1 MYGSTAKAIS
11 HYKDTKNLLK
21 LRILTENYFAPHQ
34 TLCRKNRY
42 LWDKINAKMIDHLL
56 QPLVCERFQ
65 TDARYR
71 EGHLRV
77 VNALPERL
85 VVGLHSPEIKQVA
98 KQLSRMG
105 GEVAMPDGMRR
116 FCMGGAEVIR
126 AFEAVPSES
135 LCYEETV
142 IWGYLINLEKCSLEE
157 RLAMLGRYVPVL
169 DNWAVCD
176 SYCAHAKW
184 MARADKAA
192 LWAFLE
198 RWFDSKREFEVRF
211 AVVVAMCYFLGKEWF
226 DKVFERINRLDFGRI
241 KSKYKSVKGKPKVAQ
256 QGTVQGAEPYY
267 VRMGVAWLLATALA
281 KFPDQTKT
289 FVRSSNLP
297 ADVVKL
303 YIRKARES
311 LRTRT
316 VEAV

>member
-1 MYGSTAKAIS
+1 
-11 HYKDTKNLLK
+11 
-21 LRILTENYFAPHQ
+21 
-34 TLCRKNRY
+34 
-42 LWDKINAKMIDHLL
+42 MIERLL
-56 QPLVCERFQ
+56 QPLICERFL

-77 VNALPERL
+77 VNALPERR

-98 KQLSRMG
+98 KQLSREG
-105 GEVAMPDGMRR
+105 GEVVMPDGTHRI
-116 FCMGGAEVIR
+116 CVNGAEVIR
-126 AFEAVPSES
+126 AFETVPSES

-142 IWGYLINLEKCSLEE
+142 IWGYLINLEKCSLDE
-157 RLAMLGRYVPVL
+157 RLAMLGRYVPML

-184 MARADKAA
+184 MVHADKAV

-198 RWFDSKREFEVRF
+198 RWFDSEREFEVRF
-211 AVVVAMCYFLGKEWF
+211 AVVVAMCYFLNEEWLE
-226 DKVFERINRLDFGRI
+226 KVFARINGLDFNLI
-241 KSKYKSVKGKPKVAQ
+241 KSKYKTVKGKPKVAQ

-281 KFPDQTKT
+281 KFPNETRA
-289 FVRSSNLP
+289 FVRLSNLP

-311 LRTRT
+311 FRTRT
-316 VEAV
+316 VEAL

>member
-1 MYGSTAKAIS
+1 M
-11 HYKDTKNLLK
+11 
-21 LRILTENYFAPHQ
+21 
-34 TLCRKNRY
+34 
-42 LWDKINAKMIDHLL
+42 INHLL
-56 QPLVCERFQ
+56 QPLVCERFL

-77 VNALPERL
+77 VNALPQRR
-85 VVGLHSPEIKQVA
+85 VMGLHSPEIKQVA
-98 KQLSRMG
+98 KQLSREG
-105 GEVAMPDGMRR
+105 GEVVMPDGTHRIYAN
-116 FCMGGAEVIR
+116 GAEVIR

-142 IWGYLINLEKCSLEE
+142 IWGYLINLEKCSLDE

-184 MARADKAA
+184 MARADKEA

-198 RWFDSKREFEVRF
+198 HWFSSECEFEVRF
-211 AVVVAMCYFLGKEWF
+211 AVVVAMCYFLNEEWL
-226 DKVFERINRLDFGRI
+226 DKVFERINGLDFNLI
-241 KSKYKSVKGKPKVAQ
+241 KSKYKTVKGKPKVAQ

-267 VRMGVAWLLATALA
+267 VRMGVAWLLATELA
-281 KFPDQTKT
+281 KFPNATRA

-297 ADVVKL
+297 EDVVKL

-311 LRTRT
+311 FRTST
-316 VEAV
+316 VGSI

>member
-1 MYGSTAKAIS
+1 M
-11 HYKDTKNLLK
+11 
-21 LRILTENYFAPHQ
+21 
-34 TLCRKNRY
+34 
-42 LWDKINAKMIDHLL
+42 
-56 QPLVCERFQ
+56 
-65 TDARYR
+65 
-71 EGHLRV
+71 RV
-77 VNALPERL
+77 VNALPERR
-85 VVGLHSPEIKQVA
+85 VVGLHSLEIKQVA
-98 KQLSRMG
+98 KRLSRNG
-105 GEVAMPDGMRR
+105 GEAVMPDGTHRI
-116 FCMGGAEVIR
+116 CVNGAEVIR
-126 AFEAVPSES
+126 AFEAVPSEC

-142 IWGYLINLEKCSLEE
+142 VWGYLINLEKCLIDE

-198 RWFDSKREFEVRF
+198 RWFDSEREFEVRF
-211 AVVVAMCYFLGKEWF
+211 AVVVAMCYFLNEEWL

-241 KSKYKSVKGKPKVAQ
+241 KSKYKYKTVKGKPKVAQ

-281 KFPDQTKT
+281 KFPDQTRA

-316 VEAV
+316 VEAL

>member
-1 MYGSTAKAIS
+1 M
-11 HYKDTKNLLK
+11 
-21 LRILTENYFAPHQ
+21 
-34 TLCRKNRY
+34 
-42 LWDKINAKMIDHLL
+42 INHLL
-56 QPLVCERFQ
+56 QPLICERFL

-77 VNALPERL
+77 VNALPERRVL
-85 VVGLHSPEIKQVA
+85 GLHSPEIKQVA
-98 KQLSRMG
+98 KRLSREG
-105 GEVAMPDGMRR
+105 GEVVMPDGMHR
-116 FCMGGAEVIR
+116 FCANGAEVIS
-126 AFEAVPSES
+126 AFEAVPSEC

-142 IWGYLINLEKCSLEE
+142 IWGYLINLAKCSLDE
-157 RLAMLGRYVPVL
+157 RLAMLSRYVPVL

-176 SYCAHAKW
+176 SYCTHAKW
-184 MARADKAA
+184 MVRADKAV

-198 RWFDSKREFEVRF
+198 RWFDSEREFEVRF
-211 AVVVAMCYFLGKEWF
+211 AVVVAMCYFLNEEWL

-256 QGTVQGAEPYY
+256 QGTVQGTEPYY

-281 KFPDQTKT
+281 KFPDKT
-289 FVRSSNLP
+289 RAFVRSSNLP
-297 ADVVKL
+297 EDVVKL

>member
-1 MYGSTAKAIS
+1 
-11 HYKDTKNLLK
+11 
-21 LRILTENYFAPHQ
+21 
-34 TLCRKNRY
+34 
-42 LWDKINAKMIDHLL
+42 MIDDLL
-56 QPLVCERFQ
+56 HPLVCERFKS
-65 TDARYR
+65 DARYR

-77 VNALPERL
+77 VNALPERR
-85 VVGLHSPEIKQVA
+85 VMGLHSPEIKAVA
-98 KQLSRMG
+98 KQLSREG
-105 GEVAMPDGMRR
+105 GKVVMPDGTHLI
-116 FCMGGAEVIR
+116 CANGAEIIR
-126 AFEAVPSES
+126 AFEAAQSES

-142 IWGYLINLEKCSLEE
+142 IWGYLINLEKCLLDK

-184 MARADKAA
+184 MARADKAVM
-192 LWAFLE
+192 WAFLE
-198 RWFDSKREFEVRF
+198 RWFDSEREFEVRF
-211 AVVVAMCYFLGKEWF
+211 AVVVAMCYFLNDEWL
-226 DKVFERINRLDFGRI
+226 DKVFERINGLDFGRI
-241 KSKYKSVKGKPKVAQ
+241 KSKYKTNKGKPKVAQ

-281 KFPDQTKT
+281 KFPEQTRA

-311 LRTRT
+311 FRTRT
-316 VEAV
+316 VEAL

>member
-1 MYGSTAKAIS
+1 
-11 HYKDTKNLLK
+11 
-21 LRILTENYFAPHQ
+21 
-34 TLCRKNRY
+34 
-42 LWDKINAKMIDHLL
+42 MIDHLL
-56 QPLVCERFQ
+56 HPFVCERFL
-65 TDARYR
+65 TEARYR
-71 EGHLRV
+71 EEHLRV
-77 VNALPERL
+77 VNALPERR

-98 KQLSRMG
+98 KLLSREG
-105 GEVAMPDGMRR
+105 GEVVMPDGTHQ
-116 FCMGGAEVIR
+116 FCANGAEVIR
-126 AFEAVPSES
+126 AFEAVPSAT

-142 IWGYLINLEKCSLEE
+142 IWGYLINLEKCSLDE

-184 MARADKAA
+184 MVRADKAA

-198 RWFDSKREFEVRF
+198 RWFDSEREFEVRF
-211 AVVVAMCYFLGKEWF
+211 AVVVAMCYFLGAEWL
-226 DKVFERINRLDFGRI
+226 DMVFERINSLNFGRI
-241 KSKYKSVKGKPKVAQ
+241 KSKYKTAKGKPKVAQ

-281 KFPDQTKT
+281 KFPDQTRA

-297 ADVVKL
+297 QDVVKL

-311 LRTRT
+311 IRTRN
-316 VEAV
+316 AVAL

>member
-1 MYGSTAKAIS
+1 
-11 HYKDTKNLLK
+11 
-21 LRILTENYFAPHQ
+21 
-34 TLCRKNRY
+34 
-42 LWDKINAKMIDHLL
+42 MIEHLL
-56 QPLVCERFQ
+56 HLLVCERFKS
-65 TDARYR
+65 DARYR

-77 VNALPERL
+77 VNALPERC
-85 VVGLHSPEIKQVA
+85 VMGLHSPEIKQVA
-98 KQLSRMG
+98 KQFSREG
-105 GEVAMPDGMRR
+105 GEVVMPDETRQI
-116 FCMGGAEVIR
+116 CANGAEIIR

-142 IWGYLINLEKCSLEE
+142 IWGYLINLEKCSLDE

-184 MARADKAA
+184 MARADKVA

-198 RWFDSKREFEVRF
+198 QWFDSEREFEVRF
-211 AVVVAMCYFLGKEWF
+211 AVVVAMCYFLNEDWLVRVFARLNSLNF
-226 DKVFERINRLDFGRI
+226 DHI
-241 KSKYKSVKGKPKVAQ
+241 KSKYKTVKGKPKMAQ

-281 KFPDQTKT
+281 KFSDATRA

-297 ADVVKL
+297 DDVVKL
-303 YIRKARES
+303 YIRKACES
-311 LRTRT
+311 FRTRT
-316 VEAV
+316 VEAL

>member
-1 MYGSTAKAIS
+1 M
-11 HYKDTKNLLK
+11 
-21 LRILTENYFAPHQ
+21 
-34 TLCRKNRY
+34 
-42 LWDKINAKMIDHLL
+42 INHLL
-56 QPLVCERFQ
+56 QPLVCERFL

-77 VNALPERL
+77 VNALPERR

-98 KQLSRMG
+98 KRLSREG
-105 GEVAMPDGMRR
+105 GKVVMPDGTHQ
-116 FCMGGAEVIR
+116 FCANGAEVIR
-126 AFEAVPSES
+126 AFEAVPSGS
-135 LCYEETV
+135 LCYEETI
-142 IWGYLINLEKCSLEE
+142 IWGYLINLEKCSLDE

-184 MARADKAA
+184 MAHADKTA

-198 RWFDSKREFEVRF
+198 HWFDSEHEFEVRF
-211 AVVVAMCYFLGKEWF
+211 AVVVAMCYFLNGEWL
-226 DKVFERINRLDFGRI
+226 DKVFERINGLDFNRI
-241 KSKYKSVKGKPKVAQ
+241 KSKYKTVKGKPKAAQ

-281 KFPDQTKT
+281 KFPDQTRA
-289 FVRSSNLP
+289 FIRSSNLP
-297 ADVVKL
+297 EDVVKL

-311 LRTRT
+311 FRTRT
-316 VEAV
+316 QNPLKE

>member
-1 MYGSTAKAIS
+1 
-11 HYKDTKNLLK
+11 
-21 LRILTENYFAPHQ
+21 
-34 TLCRKNRY
+34 
-42 LWDKINAKMIDHLL
+42 MIDHIL
-56 QPLVCERFQ
+56 QPLICERFL

-77 VNALPERL
+77 VNALPERR
-85 VVGLHSPEIKQVA
+85 VMGLHSPEIKQVA
-98 KQLSRMG
+98 KQLSREG
-105 GEVAMPDGMRR
+105 GEVVMPDETRQI
-116 FCMGGAEVIR
+116 CANGAEIIR

-142 IWGYLINLEKCSLEE
+142 IWGYLINSEKCSLDEC
-157 RLAMLGRYVPVL
+157 LAMLGRYVPVL

-184 MARADKAA
+184 MARADKEA

-198 RWFDSKREFEVRF
+198 HWFSSECEFEVRF
-211 AVVVAMCYFLGKEWF
+211 AVVVAMCYFLNEEWL
-226 DKVFERINRLDFGRI
+226 DKVFERINGLDFNLI
-241 KSKYKSVKGKPKVAQ
+241 KSKYKTVKGKPKVAQ

-281 KFPDQTKT
+281 KLPDATRA
-289 FVRSSNLP
+289 FVRSSKLP
-297 ADVVKL
+297 ADVIKL

-311 LRTRT
+311 FRTRT
-316 VEAV
+316 VEAL

>member
-1 MYGSTAKAIS
+1 
-11 HYKDTKNLLK
+11 
-21 LRILTENYFAPHQ
+21 
-34 TLCRKNRY
+34 
-42 LWDKINAKMIDHLL
+42 MIDHLL
-56 QPLVCERFQ
+56 QPLICERFL

-77 VNALPERL
+77 VNALPERR
-85 VVGLHSPEIKQVA
+85 VMGLHSPEIKQVA
-98 KQLSRMG
+98 KQLSCEG
-105 GEVAMPDGMRR
+105 GEVVMPDGVHRI
-116 FCMGGAEVIR
+116 CANGAEVIR

-142 IWGYLINLEKCSLEE
+142 IWGYLINLEKCSLDE
-157 RLAMLGRYVPVL
+157 RLAILTHYVPVL

-184 MARADKAA
+184 MVRADNET

-198 RWFDSKREFEVRF
+198 RWFDSEHEFEVRF
-211 AVVVAMCYFLGKEWF
+211 AVVVAMCYFLNEEWL
-226 DKVFERINRLDFGRI
+226 DKVFERINGLNFNLI
-241 KSKYKSVKGKPKVAQ
+241 KSKYKTAKGKPKVAQ

-267 VRMGVAWLLATALA
+267 VRMGIAWLLATALA
-281 KFPDQTKT
+281 KFPDQTRA

-311 LRTRT
+311 FRTRT
-316 VEAV
+316 VESI

>member
-1 MYGSTAKAIS
+1 
-11 HYKDTKNLLK
+11 
-21 LRILTENYFAPHQ
+21 
-34 TLCRKNRY
+34 
-42 LWDKINAKMIDHLL
+42 MITHLL
-56 QPLVCERFQ
+56 QPLVCERFL
-65 TDARYR
+65 TEARYR

-77 VNALPERL
+77 VNALPERRVL
-85 VVGLHSPEIKQVA
+85 GLHSPEIKAVA
-98 KQLSRMG
+98 KQPSRESS
-105 GEVAMPDGMRR
+105 EVVMPDGVHRI
-116 FCMGGAEVIR
+116 CANGTEAIR
-126 AFEAVPSES
+126 AFEAVPSEC

-142 IWGYLINLEKCSLEE
+142 IWGYLINLEKCSLAE

-198 RWFDSKREFEVRF
+198 RWFDSEREFEVRF
-211 AVVVAMCYFLGKEWF
+211 AVVVAMCYFLNEEWLN
-226 DKVFERINRLDFGRI
+226 KVYERINRLDFGRI
-241 KSKYKSVKGKPKVAQ
+241 KSKYKTIKGKPKVAQ

-281 KFPDQTKT
+281 KFPDATRA

-311 LRTRT
+311 LRTRNII
-316 VEAV
+316 AL

>member
-1 MYGSTAKAIS
+1 
-11 HYKDTKNLLK
+11 
-21 LRILTENYFAPHQ
+21 
-34 TLCRKNRY
+34 
-42 LWDKINAKMIDHLL
+42 MIDYLL
-56 QPLVCERFQ
+56 QPLVCERFL

-77 VNALPERL
+77 VNALPERR
-85 VVGLHSPEIKQVA
+85 VMGLHSPEIKAVA
-98 KQLSRMG
+98 KRLSRDG
-105 GEVAMPDGMRR
+105 GEVVMPDGTRR
-116 FCMGGAEVIR
+116 FCANGSEVIR
-126 AFEAVPSES
+126 AFEVVPSEC

-169 DNWAVCD
+169 DNWEVCD
-176 SYCAHAKW
+176 SDCAHAKW
-184 MARADKAA
+184 MARADKEA

-198 RWFDSKREFEVRF
+198 HWFDSESEFEVRF
-211 AVVVAMCYFLGKEWF
+211 AVVVAMCYFLNEEWP

-281 KFPDQTKT
+281 KFPDKT
-289 FVRSSNLP
+289 RAFARSSNLP
-297 ADVVKL
+297 ADVIKL

-311 LRTRT
+311 FRTRT